1 MLKSF
6 VIKTFSFVNIWAQNY
21 FNSYTFYSSDPREWP
36 VMYMCAGA
44 GSVRQRDIEIFRLN
58 FGTDLMYFCFSFY
71 IINAKCSN
79 FVVMFPFMKGFMT
92 KFFKSPQ
99 FGGTEDFFKQV
110 VSEILKDRRTNPRV
124 SNISLNILIITNIMF
139 YKKYSRMKICAYVC
153 CFYKTNILKKVSVML
168 RKTKIRFCV
177 TKIKILCIKFKL

>member
-1 MLKSF
+1 MFVMIRMFNEMLLTLGFVRLSFNISDTTCLKKSSVPPNCGDLKNL
-6 VIKTFSFVNIWAQNY
+6 VIN
-21 FNSYTFYSSDPREWP
+21 
-36 VMYMCAGA
+36 
-44 GSVRQRDIEIFRLN
+44 
-58 FGTDLMYFCFSFY
+58 
-71 IINAKCSN
+71 
-79 FVVMFPFMKGFMT
+79 PFMNGN
-92 KFFKSPQ
+92 
-99 FGGTEDFFKQV
+99 
-110 VSEILKDRRTNPRV
+110 NPRV